1 MFAMNYEMTKKYY
14 ADIKSEELIDIALK
28 EMDQLTD
35 QAKELLDL
43 ELNNRGID
51 IVNLDALDKSN
62 DIVFFKKVLEKDLSE
77 FGNASGWLEIR
88 MSKRLHKYSEV
99 FSSYTIEYN
108 TKKLLSLRTEIEKTG
123 VLRAENYDDQL
134 SEYLALQ
141 HYLRSLKLTI
151 HQKELI
157 DLILNVNSLDLKS
170 IDINKEVEDVKSKTK
185 RDAVKKI
192 NEAGNS
198 LSKIS
203 QYLLRYLIGS
213 FGIILGFFLLRVK
226 DFFIMYTFFSVGT
239 LVIFILIISHFNTAG
254 KILEDISHDD
264 FKF

>member
-1 MFAMNYEMTKKYY
+1 M
-14 ADIKSEELIDIALK
+14 
-28 EMDQLTD
+28 
-35 QAKELLDL
+35 
-43 ELNNRGID
+43 
-51 IVNLDALDKSN
+51 
-62 DIVFFKKVLEKDLSE
+62 
-77 FGNASGWLEIR
+77 
-88 MSKRLHKYSEV
+88 
-99 FSSYTIEYN
+99 
-108 TKKLLSLRTEIEKTG
+108 LSLRTEIEKTG
-123 VLRAENYDDQL
+123 VLRAEDYDDQL

-157 DLILNVNSLDLKS
+157 DLILNINSFDLKFF
-170 IDINKEVEDVKSKTK
+170 DINKEVEDIKSKTK

-203 QYLLRYLIGS
+203 QYLLSYLIGS
-213 FGIILGFFLLRVK
+213 FGIILGFFLMRGK
-226 DFFIMYTFFSVGT
+226 DFFIMYTFFSVGA

-254 KILEDISHDD
+254 KILEDINHDD